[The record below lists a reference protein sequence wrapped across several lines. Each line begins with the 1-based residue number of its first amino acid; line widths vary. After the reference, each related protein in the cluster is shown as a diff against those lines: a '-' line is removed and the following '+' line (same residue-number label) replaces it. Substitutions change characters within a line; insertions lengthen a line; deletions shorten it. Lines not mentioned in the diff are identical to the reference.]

1 MMSKSY
7 PSLVSVA
14 VSPGFVETEMVKSY
28 RGRSGVKQL
37 GGGSENCAPLK
48 LEYTWMSCWKLNI
61 NGLFHLLI
69 NGVFVGDITH

>member
-28 RGRSGVKQL
+28 RGNVGSSRSGGVVV
-37 GGGSENCAPLK
+37 SSAPVK
-48 LEYTWMSCWKLNI
+48 LEYTWMSCWKL
-61 NGLFHLLI
+61 GSMGYFTYLSMGFLLGI
-69 NGVFVGDITH
+69 